1 MFQTKEEDKSLEI
14 ELNEMMISDLPY
26 KESKIIVIK
35 ILTKFR
41 KIILKQTEN
50 FNSDRTY
57 KKVPIKNHTV
67 K

>member
-1 MFQTKEEDKSLEI
+1 
-14 ELNEMMISDLPY
+14 MMISDLPF

-35 ILTKFR
+35 MLTKFR
-41 KIILKQTEN
+41 KIMHEQTEN
-50 FNSDRTY
+50 FNSDRMC